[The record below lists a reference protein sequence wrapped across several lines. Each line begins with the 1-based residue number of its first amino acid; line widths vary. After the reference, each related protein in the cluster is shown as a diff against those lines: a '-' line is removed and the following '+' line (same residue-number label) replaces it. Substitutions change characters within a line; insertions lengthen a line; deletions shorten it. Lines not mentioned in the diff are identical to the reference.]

1 MAGSRGEWAEVR
13 PLAGCCWR
21 RLGQG
26 AGEVEYEPEAA
37 QTAQAAEGPEELEEE
52 NRSEAPKFS
61 AGTSEEAH
69 SENRGRL
76 GSGWMVLPLSHSPHH
91 GGWRLIP
98 EFIQSLLLMVSMGQ
112 VGPLGTS
119 AEQMKA
125 SHKECR
131 GHCCTP

>member
-1 MAGSRGEWAEVR
+1 MAGSRGDWAEVR
-13 PLAGCCWR
+13 PLTGCCWG

-26 AGEVEYEPEAA
+26 AGEVEYEPQA
-37 QTAQAAEGPEELEEE
+37 AQAAEGPEELEEE
-52 NRSEAPKFS
+52 DQPEAPKFS

-76 GSGWMVLPLSHSPHH
+76 GPGCMVLPLSHSPHH

-98 EFIQSLLLMVSMGQ
+98 EFIQSLLLMVSMGH
-112 VGPLGTS
+112 VGPVGTS

-131 GHCCTP
+131 GHYRTP